1 MNPVAEEVQQP
12 KTSHLLGGKPP
23 WTSACVT
30 DREAAESSSPGLVQ
44 VMCVCEALVCVQVNP
59 GRQPGD
65 CVLTQ
70 ILEQQKEL
78 QKTLNLHLGCR
89 AASCKFMLLTAR
101 INKGFF
107 IFYVTAV
114 SAFLLLIFVEWSS

>member
-1 MNPVAEEVQQP
+1 MGPVAEVRQP
-12 KTSHLLGGKPP
+12 KTSHLLGGNLPRIQP
-23 WTSACVT
+23 VLPT
-30 DREAAESSSPGLVQ
+30 ESPGLVQ
-44 VMCVCEALVCVQVNP
+44 LVCVCEALVCVQVNP
-59 GRQPGD
+59 SIQLGD
-65 CVLTQ
+65 CVLTL

-89 AASCKFMLLTAR
+89 VAACKFMLLAAR